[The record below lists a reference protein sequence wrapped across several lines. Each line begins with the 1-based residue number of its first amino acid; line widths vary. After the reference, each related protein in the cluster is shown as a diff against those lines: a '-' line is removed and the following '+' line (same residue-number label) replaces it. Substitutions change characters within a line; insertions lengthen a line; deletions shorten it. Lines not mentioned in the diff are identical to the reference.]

1 MTAGTPGFI
10 GKRLKQAREARGL
23 TTVALA
29 EIVGVTRS
37 AISLHETGN
46 ATPQPEVLAKL
57 SSKLNMPMA
66 FFFKPFEVSG
76 DGDTI
81 FYRSLTSTTRTARA
95 SAESRY
101 EWLKK
106 DIIPFIR
113 EYVNYPEPNVFAC
126 DSKPGELTGERIE
139 EIARDVRR
147 SWGLQAGAIS
157 DVTLL
162 LENNGIIVSK
172 VELDGPELDAFS
184 AWDKEYNR
192 PYIVANIDKH
202 SAVRWRFNISHEL
215 GHLVMHR
222 NVDNRQLANPRGFKI
237 IEQQAHRFAGAFL
250 LPAESFARD
259 VYAPTLDALCSLKP
273 KWKVA
278 IGAMIKRL
286 QDLDIVSEDES
297 KRLWINYNR
306 RGWRREEPLDNDMP
320 FEQPRLLRKA
330 LELIGSQ
337 FSSVEQI
344 QEQLAIPPREIEQ
357 LATLKPGFFNE
368 SIPEIVLK
376 ANVTKANNAKV
387 LNEAQ
392 SVVDNYL
399 RGDNL

>member
-37 AISLHETGN
+37 AISLYENGN
-46 ATPQPEVLAKL
+46 ATPQPEILARL
-57 SSKLNMPMA
+57 TSKLNMPMA
-66 FFFKPFEVSG
+66 FFFKPFSVAMK
-76 DGDTI
+76 DTI
-81 FYRSLTSTTRTARA
+81 FYRSLNSTTRTARS

-106 DIIPFIR
+106 DIISFVR
-113 EYVNYPEPNVFAC
+113 EYVNYPEPKVLAS
-126 DSKPGELTGERIE
+126 DHKLGELTGDRVEG
-139 EIARDVRR
+139 IAGDVRR
-147 SWGLQAGAIS
+147 NWGLRTGPIS

-162 LENNGIIVSK
+162 FENNGIIVSK
-172 VELDGPELDAFS
+172 IELGEPKLDAFS
-184 AWDKEYNR
+184 AWDRESNR
-192 PYIVANIDKH
+192 PYIVANIDKN

-215 GHLVMHR
+215 GHLVMHK
-222 NVDNRQLANPRGFKI
+222 NVDSRQLANPRSFKI

-273 KWKVA
+273 KWKA
-278 IGAMIKRL
+278 SIGMMIKRL
-286 QDLDIVSEDES
+286 QDLDIVSEDEAR
-297 KRLWINYNR
+297 RLWINYNR

-337 FSSVEQI
+337 ISSVEQI
-344 QEQLAIPPREIEQ
+344 QEQIAIPPREIEQ
-357 LATLKPGFFNE
+357 LATLTPGFFNE
-368 SIPEIVLK
+368 SVPEIVLRT
-376 ANVTKANNAKV
+376 NVAKTTSDKV

-399 RGDNL
+399 KSDDF